1 MTETKTIQLH
11 ATCIS
16 HGNAGVLIRGSSGA
30 GKSDLALRLIE
41 SGAKLVADDQVTLH
55 VSDGGVVALSP
66 ACLPGLLEVRGV
78 GILRMPS
85 QDSSPIRL
93 VVDLTR
99 RNKVTRLPSKL
110 QTRLAGIYIP
120 KIDLWAFETSAVTKV
135 RLALD
140 LALSRIV
147 PRND

>member
-55 VSDGGVVALSP
+55 VSEGGVVALSP

-85 QDSSPIRL
+85 QDS
-93 VVDLTR
+93 R

-140 LALSRIV
+140 LALSRII
-147 PRND
+147 PEND